1 MTYTYEI
8 RNFNQTGK
16 CFSLHTFGNEK
27 DARKKYEKLCST
39 MRELHDVCK
48 GHASALSVLP
58 HEIQLVAYNENC
70 TWLEEIKI
78 EKM

>member
-1 MTYTYEI
+1 MANTYEI
-8 RNFNQTGK
+8 RNFNQSGK
-16 CFSLHTFGNEK
+16 CFSLRTFNNEK
-27 DARKKYEKLCST
+27 DARTSYEKLCSK
-39 MRELHDVCK
+39 MRELHDLCK

-70 TWLEEIKI
+70 TWLEEIEL

>member
-1 MTYTYEI
+1 MAITYEI
-8 RNFNQTGK
+8 RNFNQSGK
-16 CFSLHTFGNEK
+16 CFSLRAFNNAT
-27 DARKKYEKLCST
+27 DATKSYVKLCSK
-39 MRELHDVCK
+39 MRELHDLCQ

-70 TWLEEIKI
+70 TWLEEIDL